1 MLMTLTEPRT
11 TNDRQARRACLVKG
25 LRHHVEHTFD
35 PTGCDADSLAAEA
48 LSALCDDVIASGAA
62 DAAEYREIV
71 AARAADD
78 PSDPLTWLDAEIG
91 RYRSILDPTASRAAE
106 ALQAVFDA
114 VRAERESVG
123 VETPARLVAALGTWR
138 TKGGAA

>member
-1 MLMTLTEPRT
+1 MPALLTDPRT

-25 LRHHVEHTFD
+25 LRWHAEHTFD
-35 PTGCDADSLAAEA
+35 AAGCDADGLAAEA
-48 LSALCDDVIASGAA
+48 LSGLYDDVVASGAA

-71 AARAADD
+71 AAREADD

-91 RYRSILDPTASRAAE
+91 RYRSMMDPTAARAAE

-114 VRAERESVG
+114 VRTERESVG
-123 VETPARLVAALGTWR
+123 LGTPARLVASLGTWR
-138 TKGGAA
+138 RKGGAK